1 MNVPKVY
8 RLRHQPSPL
17 SQPAMMM
24 RRPAVHSPH
33 PFCPHPQATSPDHG
47 FFFFSPNSGFLFT
60 RSPRRDKL
68 FNFLIGNIISSMH
81 LYSQLKKKKKYTVK
95 QRNYVVQHLEYLL
108 QNSILTLHLLKDKKP
123 SDISF
128 LKTKGHS
135 ALLGEFNL
143 LLRNRK
149 YVLSFK
155 TIILHNS
162 LQLAPIKKNYL
173 NPVSDGAHLY
183 QGKKTGN
190 KGFVVY
196 LVARYGFI
204 VTIILYSARH

>member
-81 LYSQLKKKKKYTVK
+81 LYSQQQQQKK
-95 QRNYVVQHLEYLL
+95 
-108 QNSILTLHLLKDKKP
+108 SIL
-123 SDISF
+123 
-128 LKTKGHS
+128 
-135 ALLGEFNL
+135 
-143 LLRNRK
+143 
-149 YVLSFK
+149 
-155 TIILHNS
+155 
-162 LQLAPIKKNYL
+162 
-173 NPVSDGAHLY
+173 
-183 QGKKTGN
+183 
-190 KGFVVY
+190 
-196 LVARYGFI
+196 
-204 VTIILYSARH
+204 